1 MYIGLIAPNSAFCA
15 CVEGFRWNP
24 NDICEIDVLDSYEC
38 NDYDDDSF
46 EDGEICNDDDD
57 TADLGPQ

>member
-1 MYIGLIAPNSAFCA
+1 MTNMKLM
-15 CVEGFRWNP
+15 
-24 NDICEIDVLDSYEC
+24 DVLDSYEC

-46 EDGEICNDDDD
+46 QDGEICNDDDD

>member
-1 MYIGLIAPNSAFCA
+1 MNAMI
-15 CVEGFRWNP
+15 
-24 NDICEIDVLDSYEC
+24 

>member
-1 MYIGLIAPNSAFCA
+1 M
-15 CVEGFRWNP
+15 
-24 NDICEIDVLDSYEC
+24 DVLDSYEC

-46 EDGEICNDDDD
+46 EDGEICNDDD